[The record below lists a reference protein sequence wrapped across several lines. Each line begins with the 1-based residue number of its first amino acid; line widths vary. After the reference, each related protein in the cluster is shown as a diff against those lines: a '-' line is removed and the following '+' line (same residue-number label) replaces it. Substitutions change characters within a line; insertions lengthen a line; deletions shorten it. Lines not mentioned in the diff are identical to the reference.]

1 MSVQQ
6 VPAEIL
12 EIIFENLDGTSFFR
26 AKQVCKSWWAIVHKL
41 RNNKKM
47 WKKFCIQDIPD
58 GVIEELVSYKTI
70 PFKNLNVDWL
80 DIYKQWHLGKGVKY
94 GHFSITEVQA
104 FCSNPVTCIAT
115 SGSWVVTGH
124 NNGVIYVWPIIGNE
138 SEEKYDLHLKAITDI
153 ALVDLLNLGAYYGLR
168 TLPWCHHHMITVSK
182 DACIRISFLLDSI
195 GNSEYDLTLHKHGDV
210 INSVRVF
217 GKQFA
222 ACSRDNTVT
231 LWDLDVFRTPYI
243 HLKATLLHTII
254 GPAEFIA
261 DIGFWYNK
269 LYCVTLSGK
278 INIWDLR
285 KEDWIEK
292 CNVKSICFRDIE
304 KRPCITR
311 YHTFRDEV
319 VIMFTASAK
328 MVVYLDKNRY
338 KIYYLMPT
346 LQTLI
351 VSIKLKGTILAL
363 GGENG
368 KLYVFYVPV
377 TESLLQLDLT
387 KPAFQRIL
395 SEASIV
401 FVDVIY
407 SYTYPMV
414 VAATTETLYF
424 ISWHKYDSH
433 ICL

>member
-1 MSVQQ
+1 MSIQQ

-12 EIIFENLDGTSFFR
+12 EIIFANLDGTSFCR
-26 AKQVCKSWWAIVHKL
+26 AKQVCKLWCAVVHKL
-41 RNNKKM
+41 QNSKKI
-47 WKKFCIQDIPD
+47 WRKFCIQDIPD

-70 PFKNLNVDWL
+70 PYKNLNVDWL
-80 DIYKQWHLGKGVKY
+80 DIYKQWHFGKVIKPR
-94 GHFSITEVQA
+94 HLSKVFEVQA
-104 FCSNPVTCIAT
+104 FCSNPITCIAT

-124 NNGVIYVWPIIGNE
+124 NNGVAYVWSISDDDGIE
-138 SEEKYDLHLKAITDI
+138 QKSDLHLKAITDI
-153 ALVDLLNLGAYYGLR
+153 ALVDLLNLGTYYGLR
-168 TLPWCHHHMITVSK
+168 TLPWSHHHMITVSK
-182 DACIRISFLLDSI
+182 DGCIRISFLLDSI
-195 GNSEYDLTLHKHGDV
+195 GRSEYDLTLHKHSDV
-210 INSVRVF
+210 INSVRIF

-231 LWDLDVFRTPYI
+231 LWDLDVLRSPYL
-243 HLKATLLHTII
+243 HLKATLLHIII
-254 GPAEFIA
+254 GPAEYIA
-261 DIGFWYNK
+261 DIGFWNNK
-269 LYCVTLSGK
+269 LYCITLSGK
-278 INIWDLR
+278 ISICDLR

-292 CNVKSICFRDIE
+292 SNVKSICFKDIE

-328 MVVYLDKNRY
+328 MVVYLDENCY
-338 KIYYLMPT
+338 KIYHLMPT

-368 KLYVFYVPV
+368 KLYIFYVPV
-377 TESLLQLDLT
+377 TESLLGLDLT
-387 KPAFQRIL
+387 QPAFHCML

-407 SYTYPMV
+407 SCTYPMV
-414 VAATTETLYF
+414 VAATTEKLYF
-424 ISWHKYDSH
+424 ISWH
-433 ICL
+433 